1 MTCTCWNNCG
11 AAPQCH
17 ALIQSQLLKPCALH
31 YPAGNGTKK
40 QPPAMT
46 DPIIRRVTTL
56 DLPVRPFSWPF
67 AAERR
72 RDIDAHFAARQAEK
86 PQMWNGRVLLGRKPA
101 FSGDGFSAE
110 AFEVSFAS
118 FLAWRDWGFPDKDV
132 FDGFGMGALRCSD
145 GAFALGEMGQQNA
158 TAGRIYFPSG
168 TPDPDD
174 VRDGK
179 LDISGSVA
187 REMEEE
193 TGLTPADY
201 RADPDWDVV
210 VMGSIIAM
218 MRILD
223 VALTGEALRA
233 RIEANLAR
241 QQHPELSRIHLVR
254 GPTDLTS
261 AMPRFVTA
269 WLERQFST

>member
-1 MTCTCWNNCG
+1 MTV
-11 AAPQCH
+11 PVIH
-17 ALIQSQLLKPCALH
+17 
-31 YPAGNGTKK
+31 
-40 QPPAMT
+40 
-46 DPIIRRVTTL
+46 RVTTL

-72 RDIDAHFAARQAEK
+72 GDIDTHFAARQAEK
-86 PQMWNGRVLLGRKPA
+86 PRMWNGRVLLGRKPE
-101 FSGDGFSAE
+101 FSGDGFRAE
-110 AFEVSFAS
+110 AFEASFAS

-145 GAFALGEMGQQNA
+145 GAFALGEMGPQNA
-158 TAGRIYFPSG
+158 TAGRVYFPSG
-168 TPDPDD
+168 TPDPSDI
-174 VRDGK
+174 RDGK
-179 LDISGSVA
+179 VDISGSVA

-201 RADPDWDVV
+201 YADSGWDVV

-218 MRILD
+218 IRMLD
-223 VALTGEALRA
+223 VALTGEALRD
-233 RIEANLAR
+233 RIEANLAG
-241 QQHPELSRIHLVR
+241 QPQPELAKIHLVR
-254 GPTDLTS
+254 GPSDLTS